1 MLLETWLLTS
11 VVQESKWIWAAAMD
25 WEALEEG
32 DENEVKVVAVR
43 AGRYVRHLQYQ
54 GLASYAQRL
63 I

>member
-43 AGRYVRHLQYQ
+43 EIR
-54 GLASYAQRL
+54 STL
-63 I
+63 IKGFFISATH